1 MLSRNSSRR
10 WRLAWSWLVRLGTDL
25 LPDAAATMRLRGW
38 LYGRAMRR
46 CGRNFQVASGV
57 RLLGLEHLCVGDDV
71 YLAPGVALLASC
83 GITLEDEVMLA
94 YHTVVV
100 DGNHTRR
107 DGSFRFGPRAEAP
120 VRIGRGAWI
129 AANCTV
135 LPGVTIG
142 RGALV
147 AANSAVTRDVPDG
160 AEVGGAPARPLS
172 RTAA

>member
-1 MLSRNSSRR
+1 MSRDMARR
-10 WRLAWSWLVRLGTDL
+10 WRLAWSWLVRLGTDW
-25 LPDAAATMRLRGW
+25 LPDSAATMRLRGW
-38 LYGRAMRR
+38 LYGRAMRQ
-46 CGRNFQVASGV
+46 CGPNFQVAGGV
-57 RLLGLEHLCVGDDV
+57 RLLGLEHLSVGRDV

-83 GITLEDEVMLA
+83 GIQLDDEVMLA

-100 DGNHTRR
+100 DGNHTRLE
-107 DGSFRFGPRAEAP
+107 GSFRFGPRAEAP
-120 VRIGRGAWI
+120 VRIGRGAWV

-160 AEVGGAPARPLS
+160 ASVGGAPARPLA
-172 RTAA
+172 RAAA

>member
-1 MLSRNSSRR
+1 MLSRKR
-10 WRLAWSWLVRLGTDL
+10 WAGLLWSWFVRVGADWW
-25 LPDAAATMRLRGW
+25 PDAGVTMRLRGW

-57 RLLGLEHLCVGDDV
+57 RLIGLEAMSVGDHV

-83 GITLEDEVMLA
+83 GITLEDEVMLG

-100 DGNHTRR
+100 DGNHTSCG
-107 DGSFRFGPRAEAP
+107 GSYRFGPRAEAP
-120 VRIGRGAWI
+120 VGIRRGAWV

-142 RGALV
+142 RGAVV
-147 AANSAVTRDVPDG
+147 AANSAVSRDVPDG
-160 AEVGGAPARPLS
+160 ATVGGVPARS
-172 RTAA
+172 IKRKAA